1 MAEIDQNIYIS
12 TGKQADN
19 TRQDRRKARQKWGAA
34 ETSLLVEGL
43 YEHGVGNW
51 KKILTDP
58 KYPFRED
65 RTAVDLK
72 DRFRTLYPN
81 EYENMVTF
89 AKKPH
94 RPQNKF
100 TPEEDNALKLGVEKY
115 GSSWSKIAGDQQFN
129 LMHRRG
135 QDLRDRCRVAYP
147 DIYARFS
154 KSRKS
159 KHVGKSDPHILK
171 KFYALP
177 FQTLTIQ
184 KSETSNVL

>member
-72 DRFRTLYPN
+72 DRLYFEHYIQMN
-81 EYENMVTF
+81 MKVYMVTF

-94 RPQNKF
+94 RPKNKF
-100 TPEEDNALKLGVEKY
+100 TPEEDNALKLGVEK
-115 GSSWSKIAGDQQFN
+115 
-129 LMHRRG
+129 
-135 QDLRDRCRVAYP
+135 V
-147 DIYARFS
+147 
-154 KSRKS
+154 
-159 KHVGKSDPHILK
+159 
-171 KFYALP
+171 
-177 FQTLTIQ
+177 
-184 KSETSNVL
+184 